1 MSDVPLVQMYSNA
14 LFWAN
19 LRVGWYAA
27 TCGLGSEKVR
37 EVIREEHI
45 NLRGMQRD
53 EVAFRTGK
61 PGIRAAMFS
70 LYEKRAEEERGTRDH
85 SLYRL

>member
-1 MSDVPLVQMYSNA
+1 MSEVPLVQMYSNA

-27 TCGLGSEKVR
+27 TRGLGSEKVR
-37 EVIREEHI
+37 KVIREESI
-45 NLRGMQRD
+45 DLRSMKRD

-61 PGIRAAMFS
+61 PGLRAARFS